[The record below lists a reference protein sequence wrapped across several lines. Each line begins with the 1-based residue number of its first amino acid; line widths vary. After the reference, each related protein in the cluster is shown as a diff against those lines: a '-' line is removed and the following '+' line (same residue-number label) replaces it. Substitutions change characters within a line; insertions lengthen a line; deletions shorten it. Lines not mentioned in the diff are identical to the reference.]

1 MHKFASLRH
10 LRPFITMVEL
20 ASIRKA
26 SAALSCPPS
35 AITRSLRLLEDIYS
49 VGLIERKAGGLQ
61 CNASGNAL
69 LIRGRRIVREFEQG
83 VAEAR
88 ACSSCAASTANLPLP
103 ATLFQERRLL
113 SFVMLAE
120 SGHIPTVAKA
130 LGISQPAVSDA
141 IGEFEAGLGVALFE
155 YTPNGICKTAA
166 GECLALRAKRA
177 LAELR
182 HIEADLAAVKGIT
195 EGRVVVGALPL
206 GRTAILPRA
215 IAAVLRLHPQLR
227 FATVEGPFDT
237 LAYALRAGDI
247 DFVLGALRPASYA
260 ADLVGEA
267 LLTDCMSVVA
277 RAHHP
282 LAARRGLRACDLMQ
296 SQWILS
302 NPGTPAR
309 MLFDLSFCATQLT
322 PPREAVE
329 TSDLAVLRGLL
340 LHSDMI
346 TAISARQLQYEIS
359 AGILT
364 VLDVQLPHTCRV
376 IGITQHAGS
385 RPSPGALVL
394 MEAIRAMAS
403 ST

>member
-10 LRPFITMVEL
+10 LRAFITMVEL
-20 ASIRKA
+20 GSVRKA

-49 VGLIERKAGGLQ
+49 EGLVERKAGSML

-69 LIRGRRIVREFEQG
+69 LIRGRRIMREFELG

-88 ACSSCAASTANLPLP
+88 ACACAALTPNPPLP

-130 LGISQPAVSDA
+130 LGISQPAVSSA
-141 IGEFEAGLGVALFE
+141 IGELEAGLGVVLFE
-155 YTPNGICKTAA
+155 YTPGGMRKTAA

-182 HIEADLAAVKGIT
+182 HIEADLAALKGIT

-215 IAAVLRLHPQLR
+215 MAAVLRLHPQLR
-227 FATVEGPFDT
+227 FATIEGPFDT

-282 LAARRGLRACDLMQ
+282 LAERSGLSACDLMQ

-309 MLFDLSFCATQLT
+309 MLFDLSFCAAQLA

-346 TAISARQLQYEIS
+346 TAISTRQLQYEIS

-364 VLDVQLPHTCRV
+364 VLDIQLPHTCRV
-376 IGITQHAGS
+376 IGITQRAES

-394 MEAIRAMAS
+394 MEAIRTMAS

>member
-1 MHKFASLRH
+1 MHKFASLCH
-10 LRPFITMVEL
+10 LRAFIAAAEL
-20 ASIRKA
+20 GSVGKA
-26 SAALSCPPS
+26 STALCRAPS
-35 AITRSLRLLEDIYS
+35 AITRSLRLLEDIFS
-49 VGLIERKAGGLQ
+49 VDLFERTADGLL
-61 CNASGNAL
+61 CSASGNAL
-69 LIRGRRIVREFEQG
+69 LIRSRRIMCEFELG

-88 ACSSCAASTANLPLP
+88 ACGHCAALAARLPLP

-120 SGHIPTVAKA
+120 SGHLPTVAQA
-130 LGISQPAVSDA
+130 LGISQPAISGA
-141 IGEFEAGLGVALFE
+141 IGAIEAGLGVALFE
-155 YTPNGICKTAA
+155 HTPQGMRKTAA
-166 GECLALRAKRA
+166 GEYLVLRAKRA

-182 HIEADLAAVKGIT
+182 HIEDDLAALKGRT

-215 IAAVLRLHPQLR
+215 IAAVLRQHPQLR

-247 DFVLGALRPASYA
+247 DFMLGALRPAGYA

-267 LLTDCMSVVA
+267 LLTDCVSVIA

-282 LAARRGLRACDLMQ
+282 LAARTGLRACDLMQ

-309 MLFDLSFCATQLT
+309 MLFDLSFCAAQLA

-364 VLDVQLPHTCRV
+364 VLDIQLPHTCRV
-376 IGITQHAGS
+376 IGITQRAES

>member
-10 LRPFITMVEL
+10 LRAFIAVAEL
-20 ASIRKA
+20 GSVGEA
-26 SAALSCPPS
+26 SAALNRAPS
-35 AITRSLRLLEDIYS
+35 TITRTLRLLEDIF
-49 VGLIERKAGGLQ
+49 GADLFKHKAGGML

-69 LIRGRRIVREFEQG
+69 LIRSRRIMREFELG

-88 ACSSCAASTANLPLP
+88 ACARCAALATSPLP
-103 ATLFQERRLL
+103 VTLFHERRLL

-120 SGHIPTVAKA
+120 SGHLPTVAKA
-130 LGISQPAVSDA
+130 LGISQSAVSGA
-141 IGEFEAGLGVALFE
+141 IGELEAGLGVVLFE
-155 YTPNGICKTAA
+155 YTPNGMHKTAA

-182 HIEADLAAVKGIT
+182 HIEADLAALKGIT

-215 IAAVLRLHPQLR
+215 MAAVLRLHPQLR
-227 FATVEGPFDT
+227 FATIEGPFDT

-267 LLTDCMSVVA
+267 LLTDCMSVIA
-277 RAHHP
+277 RANHP
-282 LAARRGLRACDLMQ
+282 LAARTGLSACDLMQ

-309 MLFDLSFCATQLT
+309 MLFDLSFCAAQLA

-346 TAISARQLQYEIS
+346 TAISTRQLQYEIS

-364 VLDVQLPHTCRV
+364 VLDIQLPHTCRV
-376 IGITQHAGS
+376 IGITQRAGS